1 LTSPPA
7 EDESWGKSGPVGQWP
22 LHMEIW
28 VSQAL
33 KIRSFLNYS
42 ARDVVRVITT
52 RTKVLRWG

>member
-1 LTSPPA
+1 
-7 EDESWGKSGPVGQWP
+7 
-22 LHMEIW
+22 MEIW